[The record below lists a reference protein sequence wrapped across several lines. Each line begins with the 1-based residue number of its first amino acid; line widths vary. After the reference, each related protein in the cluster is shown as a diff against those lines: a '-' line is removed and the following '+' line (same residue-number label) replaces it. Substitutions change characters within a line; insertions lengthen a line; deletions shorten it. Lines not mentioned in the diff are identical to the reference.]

1 MRISKLMAVGA
12 AGCAIVAGLTIPA
25 AAGPAHHAAKPA
37 AAAPARTKQF
47 PSTLTPHT
55 VKPGTHMV
63 LKGHGAKKST
73 AYSCVFVVI
82 KGSDY
87 AIGPIKD
94 IKSTKSGK
102 VTCKLT
108 FQPYKASDFSN
119 GKTHHCPLTAK
130 DKKAHWRCG
139 VAVSTLDKSSATIQ
153 YFTAK
158 K

>member
-1 MRISKLMAVGA
+1 MRISKLMAVAA
-12 AGCAIVAGLTIPA
+12 AGCALVTAVTLPA
-25 AAGPAHHAAKPA
+25 VAGPAHHPAAKA
-37 AAAPARTKQF
+37 QTKTF

-55 VKPGTHMV
+55 VKPGQTLT

-73 AYSCVFVVI
+73 SYSCVLVVI
-82 KGSDY
+82 KGANY
-87 AIGPIKD
+87 TIGPIKN
-94 IKSTKSGK
+94 IKSTKKGK
-102 VTCKLT
+102 VTCKVTYHPYTATSLT
-108 FQPYKASDFSN
+108 G
-119 GKTHHCPLTAK
+119 GKSHHCPLSKA

>member
-12 AGCAIVAGLTIPA
+12 AGCAIAAGLTIPA

-37 AAAPARTKQF
+37 ASTPARTKQF

-55 VKPGTHMV
+55 VKAGTHMV

-73 AYSCVFVVI
+73 SYSCVFVVI
-82 KGSDY
+82 KGSNYD
-87 AIGPIKD
+87 IGPITN

-102 VTCKLT
+102 VTCKRT
-108 FQPYKASDFSN
+108 FEPYTAQSLSGGPARKCPLSKAS
-119 GKTHHCPLTAK
+119 
-130 DKKAHWRCG
+130 KKAHWKCG
-139 VAVSTLDKSSATIQ
+139 IAVSTIDKSSATIQ

-158 K
+158 